1 MSSALSDHGQALH
14 ICSMVVGK
22 YEAGVVRVAALCW
35 ARVTMVAAG
44 PGKLR
49 QQASVSPARAVTAG
63 TCSEDIGT
71 APVSSCEV
79 VCCMLEMFV
88 KMLHCTWCW
97 CLRQFY
103 VNASKSP

>member
-35 ARVTMVAAG
+35 ARVTRVAAG

-49 QQASVSPARAVTAG
+49 QQASVSPAPAVTAE
-63 TCSEDIGT
+63 TCEDIGT

-79 VCCMLEMFV
+79 VCCIFEMSV
-88 KMLHCTWCW
+88 
-97 CLRQFY
+97 
-103 VNASKSP
+103 

>member
-49 QQASVSPARAVTAG
+49 QQASVSPAPAVTAE
-63 TCSEDIGT
+63 TCEDIGT

-79 VCCMLEMFV
+79 VCCIIFEMFV
-88 KMLHCTWCW
+88 KLLHCTGCW
-97 CLRQFY
+97 CMRQFY

>member
-79 VCCMLEMFV
+79 VCCIFEMFV
-88 KMLHCTWCW
+88 KMLHCTLHWVLVHASI
-97 CLRQFY
+97 LR
-103 VNASKSP
+103 